1 MIGDEVRKMKLPE
14 ELTNKV
20 YELVEVARSTGK
32 IKKGTNETT
41 KAVERGIA
49 KLVIIAED
57 VKPEEIV
64 AHLPILCDEKGIVYT
79 YVPSKDELGA
89 ACGITKAASSAA
101 VIEVPKEVKEEFDAL
116 VERIN
121 AVKKGEN

>member
-1 MIGDEVRKMKLPE
+1 MSYIKFNVPE
-14 ELTNKV
+14 DLKNETYNI
-20 YELVEVARSTGK
+20 
-32 IKKGTNETT
+32 IKKIVENKGKVKKGINETT

>member
-1 MIGDEVRKMKLPE
+1 MSYVKFNVPE
-14 ELTNKV
+14 DLKNETYNIIKKI
-20 YELVEVARSTGK
+20 VENRGK
-32 IKKGTNETT
+32 IKKGINETT

-79 YVPSKDELGA
+79 YVPSKEELGS
-89 ACGITKAASSAA
+89 ACGIAKAASSAA
-101 VIEVPKEVKEEFDAL
+101 IVEIPKEVKEEFDAL
-116 VERIN
+116 IERIN